1 MRAAEIQVILMKR
14 LLAVVLALAMLAGFA
29 AGCGT
34 EEPVATTVN
43 TQITTTASTPAPQT
57 SVPQTTAVTTVTTTA
72 VTSTATTAE
81 STSAAVTT
89 TSPVAVGS
97 ATLYIPFDVAEPATY
112 ALPYT
117 GTLDASILLYGI
129 ASLTGWNCDVTKV
142 DVFSGTARIDLAPT
156 SLPFAYDLHTQNE
169 TFFLP
174 TYADTVFLFLDSL
187 AQTLTQNLGLNGVIF
202 TQNGGEPLTLE
213 RLYTSVELFP
223 ADTLYRGSAYYRALF
238 LDDPYSNNDG
248 YPMLQLAGGMTLL
261 YPNGFTVE
269 NETDTEVLVS
279 AEDQVFITFR
289 ALPLDGEVLVVG
301 EKKTAEWSQK
311 LGTVEE
317 QQFDEVGYLVRGELG
332 AYRLCIFGYMAP
344 IKAQY
349 FEITFMYDPEVD
361 FVDME
366 KVIEDLS
373 YAIKKYN

>member
-1 MRAAEIQVILMKR
+1 MKR
-14 LLAVVLALAMLAGFA
+14 LLAIVLAVAMLTALA

-34 EEPVATTVN
+34 DEPVATTEN
-43 TQITTTASTPAPQT
+43 NQITTAASTPKPQT
-57 SVPQTTAVTTVTTTA
+57 SAPQAPAATTVVTTAATTVQ
-72 VTSTATTAE
+72 ATVSET
-81 STSAAVTT
+81 TSAAMTTAATT

-97 ATLYIPFDVAEPATY
+97 ATLYIPFDVAEPETY

-117 GTLDASILLYGI
+117 GALDASILLYGI

-156 SLPFAYDLHTQNE
+156 SLPFAYDLHTPNE

-202 TQNGGEPLTLE
+202 TQNGGQPLTLD

-223 ADTLYRGSAYYRALF
+223 ADTLYRGSAYYRALL

-301 EKKTAEWSQK
+301 EKKVAEWGK
-311 LGTVEE
+311 TLGTVDE
-317 QQFDEVGYLVRGELG
+317 QQFDEVGYLVHGALG
-332 AYRLCIFGYMAP
+332 AYRLCIVGYMAP

-349 FEITFMYDPEVD
+349 FEITFMYDPAVD

-366 KVIEDLS
+366 KLIEDLS
-373 YAIKKYN
+373 YALRKYN